1 MSVADPCDTEFLP
14 HESKEALPGSR
25 AAWSIA
31 GSMHFLSQLRRGIAA
46 LLGLAVALAG
56 LALVLQLAALL
67 LWQYGVALQKPSWP
81 KLPVG
86 LLFADHAKLATT
98 ALAPYLQYLPQLEWS
113 WLANRQDTSASHA
126 VAVWLVDKVHI
137 GLLPALLGVPLMLG
151 GGKLLLRQVHAMAA
165 AKRYR
170 RDRMRRVEQYRRSLE
185 ERQEPFDSSAG
196 ARSESRVERFEQ
208 RKEPFLGAVVEE
220 PVNDADV
227 EMPRRSA
234 VKSYY

>member
-1 MSVADPCDTEFLP
+1 MSVAGPCDTEFSP
-14 HESKEALPGSR
+14 HESKEALPRSR

-31 GSMHFLSQLRRGIAA
+31 GSMHFLFQLRRGIAA
-46 LLGLAVALAG
+46 LLGLAVALVG

-137 GLLPALLGVPLMLG
+137 GLLPALLGVPLILG
-151 GGKLLLRQVHAMAA
+151 GGKLLMRQVHAMTA

-185 ERQEPFDSSAG
+185 ERQEPFDYSAG
-196 ARSESRVERFEQ
+196 ARTDSRVERFEQ
-208 RKEPFLGAVVEE
+208 RKEPFLGALVEE

-227 EMPRRSA
+227 EMPPLKA
-234 VKSYY
+234 HKYY

>member
-14 HESKEALPGSR
+14 HESKEALPGPR
-25 AAWSIA
+25 PAWSIA
-31 GSMHFLSQLRRGIAA
+31 GSMHFLSQLRRSLVA

-56 LALVLQLAALL
+56 LALVLQLGALL

-86 LLFADHAKLATT
+86 LLFADHGKLATT

-113 WLANRQDTSASHA
+113 WLANRADTSATHA

-137 GLLPALLGVPLMLG
+137 GLVPALLGVPLMLG
-151 GGKLLLRQVHAMAA
+151 GGKLLVRQVQAMAA
-165 AKRYR
+165 ARRYR
-170 RDRMRRVEQYRRSLE
+170 HDRMR
-185 ERQEPFDSSAG
+185 
-196 ARSESRVERFEQ
+196 RVERFEQ
-208 RKEPFLGAVVEE
+208 RKEPFLGAVIEE

-227 EMPRRSA
+227 EMPPLTA
-234 VKSYY
+234 LKSQKYY